1 MAARDRDA
9 VAIPAHRSRCHGRC
23 PPHRPDPFR
32 AEDVNLMS
40 DFADHAA
47 EAPELGS
54 ALERARH
61 LTVLV
66 ERERIAHELNDLVIQ
81 GIFAVS
87 LDLQATIAR
96 SRSSELTARLNQ
108 SVTDLQTVIEN
119 IRTTVFELHVT
130 DTQRIGFRQQIQAA
144 VADLTENRDIA
155 TILRMSGPMSVI
167 GDDLADHA
175 ESVIRDAVSY
185 AVRHSGATQL
195 TVAVTVA
202 DELDVTI
209 TDDGCGISADNK
221 PHSGLV
227 KMTSRAEQIG
237 GDCHLTTPPGGG
249 TEVNWTAPF
258 AHAPC
263 PH

>member
-66 ERERIAHELNDLVIQ
+66 ERERIAHELNYRVIR

-96 SRSSELTARLNQ
+96 SRSSEITARLNR
-108 SVTDLQTVIEN
+108 SVTDLQTAIEN
-119 IRTTVFELHVT
+119 IRTTVFELHAT
-130 DTQRIGFRQQIQAA
+130 GTQRIDFRQQVQAA

-155 TILRMSGPMSVI
+155 TTLRMSGPMSVI
-167 GDDLADHA
+167 SDDLADHA
-175 ESVIRDAVSY
+175 ESVTEYGVQTLNSDTVVIVTADRDEAEHALEWIQGGRV
-185 AVRHSGATQL
+185 VHR
-195 TVAVTVA
+195 
-202 DELDVTI
+202 TI
-209 TDDGCGISADNK
+209 TYGGWLWEDDENGTA
-221 PHSGLV
+221 GL
-227 KMTSRAEQIG
+227 TQAG
-237 GDCHLTTPPGGG
+237 
-249 TEVNWTAPF
+249 
-258 AHAPC
+258 
-263 PH
+263 

>member
-1 MAARDRDA
+1 
-9 VAIPAHRSRCHGRC
+9 
-23 PPHRPDPFR
+23 
-32 AEDVNLMS
+32 MS